1 MTGRKGQTQVAGSA
15 RSRLDRIR
23 DAPVKDLPEDVWD
36 HRQEKEVRDLIVLTY
51 WPMLTRI
58 VGRLRQGLPPHVR
71 VEEDDLRSYGLIGL
85 YKALDRYDPDVGPF
99 DKFAS
104 NYVRGAVLDELRSID
119 WAPRSLRNRQKEMER
134 ARTTLRK
141 TLSREPTD
149 AELAEELRW
158 TVADISNT
166 RRQVDCA
173 WPRSLDEI
181 RGEAQKDLYAV
192 IADAQGNVEEH
203 VISSVAPPENDRSAI
218 LTERMALHIQQ
229 MPPQKRAVVV
239 LCYYLDMRQSDV
251 ARVLGIPES
260 RVSNLHLSV
269 MEEIHERL
277 EELLTEKT
285 EAT

>member
-1 MTGRKGQTQVAGSA
+1 MSTKAK
-15 RSRLDRIR
+15 DI
-23 DAPVKDLPEDVWD
+23 DLPENVWE
-36 HRQEKEVRDLIVLTY
+36 RRNEKDVRDLIILAY

-71 VEEDDLRSYGLIGL
+71 VDEDDLRSYGLMGL
-85 YKALDRYDPDVGPF
+85 YKALDRYDPEVGAF

-104 NYVRGAVLDELRSID
+104 NFVRGAVLDELRSLD
-119 WAPRSLRNRQKEMER
+119 WAPRSLRKRQKDMEK
-134 ARTTLRK
+134 ARVSLLRN
-141 TLSREPTD
+141 LNREPSD
-149 AELAEELRW
+149 SELAEELRW
-158 TVADISNT
+158 TVSDIDNT

-181 RGEAQKDLYAV
+181 RGEAEKDLYAV
-192 IADAQGNVEEH
+192 VADAHGTVEQ
-203 VISSVAPPENDRSAI
+203 VALGMHDSHENDRSTI
-218 LTERMALHIQQ
+218 LTEKMSVYIHE

-269 MEEIHERL
+269 MEEIHAKL
-277 EELLTEKT
+277 EDMLTEST
-285 EAT
+285 